1 MITGTAD
8 LNFSRNGLTI
18 RVKNVPAFVCTRC
31 NNKTLTANVAIYI
44 DQIVQTLF
52 ETEQP
57 IRVRELVLEAA

>member
-1 MITGTAD
+1 
-8 LNFSRNGLTI
+8 
-18 RVKNVPAFVCTRC
+18 VPAFVCTRC